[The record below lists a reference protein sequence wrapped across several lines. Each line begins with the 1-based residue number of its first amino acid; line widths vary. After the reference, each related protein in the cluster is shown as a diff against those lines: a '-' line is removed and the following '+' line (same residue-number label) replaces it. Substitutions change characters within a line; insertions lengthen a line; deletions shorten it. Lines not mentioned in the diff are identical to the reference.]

1 MTFRCHTPLSI
12 MGPEQRTTRPS
23 RAPDPNQTMKTFAS
37 TPLPVAAPHPHARR
51 RALSSQGMN
60 GAHALAAL
68 RRDGF
73 HLDISGPTPDLV
85 TRDEKVRVPVD
96 DLNLSQLEAAKH
108 LAHDQYVRA
117 MLAGDA
123 DLDTHRAT
131 LNFLSRRLQ
140 KAAPV
145 PATMARPDAGV
156 RKPKRP
162 VRRSADASRQAA

>member
-1 MTFRCHTPLSI
+1 
-12 MGPEQRTTRPS
+12 
-23 RAPDPNQTMKTFAS
+23 MKTLVS
-37 TPLPVAAPHPHARR
+37 SPLPVAPPHPHSRR

-68 RRDGF
+68 RKEGF

-85 TRDEKVRVPVD
+85 TRNEKVRVPVE
-96 DLNLSQLEAAKH
+96 DLNLAQLEAAKH

-123 DLDTHRAT
+123 DLGTHRAT

-145 PATMARPDAGV
+145 PATMARTDNGI

-162 VRRSADASRQAA
+162 VRRSKDTPRQAA

>member
-1 MTFRCHTPLSI
+1 
-12 MGPEQRTTRPS
+12 MGPN
-23 RAPDPNQTMKTFAS
+23 PDLTMKTFAS
-37 TPLPVAAPHPHARR
+37 SPLPVAPPHPHSRR

-96 DLNLSQLEAAKH
+96 DLNLQQLEAAKH

-117 MLAGDA
+117 MLTGDA

-140 KAAPV
+140 KASTL
-145 PATMARPDAGV
+145 PATQAHPDFGL

-162 VRRSADASRQAA
+162 VRRSNDTARQAA

>member
-1 MTFRCHTPLSI
+1 
-12 MGPEQRTTRPS
+12 
-23 RAPDPNQTMKTFAS
+23 MKTLVS
-37 TPLPVAAPHPHARR
+37 SPLPVAPPHPHSRR

-68 RRDGF
+68 RKEGF

-85 TRDEKVRVPVD
+85 TRNEKVRVPVE
-96 DLNLSQLEAAKH
+96 DLNLAQLEAAKH

-145 PATMARPDAGV
+145 PATMARTDNGI

-162 VRRSADASRQAA
+162 VRRSKDTPRQAA

>member
-1 MTFRCHTPLSI
+1 MKNAPAFA
-12 MGPEQRTTRPS
+12 PS
-23 RAPDPNQTMKTFAS
+23 
-37 TPLPVAAPHPHARR
+37 PLPVAPPQPHSRR

-68 RRDGF
+68 RSNGF
-73 HLDISGPTPDLV
+73 HLDISGPTPELV
-85 TRDEKVRVPVD
+85 SRDEKVRVPLD
-96 DLNLSQLEAAKH
+96 DLTLGQLEAAKH

-117 MLAGDA
+117 MLTGDT

-145 PATMARPDAGV
+145 PATMARPEAAL
-156 RKPKRP
+156 RKPTRLA
-162 VRRSADASRQAA
+162 RRAQESSRQAA